1 MLTAIMPSVV
11 MAKVVRLNVMLPIY
25 QHPLFKIILDIW
37 LLIMHA
43 MVPVTN
49 GFCAQNTLAY

>member
-25 QHPLFKIILDIW
+25 QLPLFKI
-37 LLIMHA
+37 LLGM
-43 MVPVTN
+43 MVAN
-49 GFCAQNTLAY
+49 YARYGAGH